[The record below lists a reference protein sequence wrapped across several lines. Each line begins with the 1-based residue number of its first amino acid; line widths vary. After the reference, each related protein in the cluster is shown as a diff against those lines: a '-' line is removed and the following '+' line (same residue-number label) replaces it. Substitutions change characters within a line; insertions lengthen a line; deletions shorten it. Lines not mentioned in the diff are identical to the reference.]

1 MAGIYCGS
9 YVYVVA
15 GVIWGR
21 IRITARPHVLFMT
34 IQSKTYSLSMLNGG
48 YSKLLVDSLFSA
60 CGLALD
66 PPATSR
72 VASKATFRMILNL
85 ALERVTERRF
95 DAAK

>member
-1 MAGIYCGS
+1 M
-9 YVYVVA
+9 
-15 GVIWGR
+15 
-21 IRITARPHVLFMT
+21 TAKPHVLFMT
-34 IQSKTYSLSMLNGG
+34 IWSKTYSLSMLTGPFR
-48 YSKLLVDSLFSA
+48 KVLVDSLFSA

-66 PPATSR
+66 PPATNR